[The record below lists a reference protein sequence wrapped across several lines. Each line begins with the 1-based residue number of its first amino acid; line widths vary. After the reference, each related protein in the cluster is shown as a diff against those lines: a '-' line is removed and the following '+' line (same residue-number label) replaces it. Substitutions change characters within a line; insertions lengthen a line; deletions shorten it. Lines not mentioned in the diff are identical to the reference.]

1 MKKALIIVD
10 IQNDY
15 FPGGKME
22 LVGSDAAAQQAAAL
36 LAAFRAK
43 QWPVVH
49 IQHIAASPNATFF
62 LPGTAGADIHE
73 SVAPLAGETVLQKN
87 YPNSFRK
94 TGLLDFLKQQDVKQ
108 VVIAG
113 MMTHMCIDTTTR
125 AAFDLEFQCEVAH
138 DACATKALSF
148 GDVTVPAPQVQHAF
162 MSALHGTFA
171 QVAATS
177 AIIAAL

>member
-1 MKKALIIVD
+1 MKKALILVD

-22 LVGSDAAAQQAAAL
+22 QEGSIEAGNRAAAL

-49 IQHIAASPNATFF
+49 IQHIATSPTATFF
-62 LPGTAGADIHE
+62 LPDTEGVEIHN
-73 SVAPLAGETVLQKN
+73 SVTPLAGETVLLKN

-94 TGLLDFLKQQDVKQ
+94 TGLLDYLQLHDIKHL
-108 VVIAG
+108 VIAG

-125 AAFDLEFQCEVAH
+125 AACDLEFKCQVAH
-138 DACATKALSF
+138 DACATKALTF
-148 GDVTVPAPQVQHAF
+148 DGVTVPAAQVQHAY
-162 MSALHGTFA
+162 MAALQGSFAEVLGTE
-171 QVAATS
+171 Q
-177 AIIAAL
+177 IIAAL